1 MESPREEDR
10 FALLCAGGWGTV
22 TNPRG
27 ICPGGGNATGRIDQ
41 CIKWTAAW
49 LIKPAIFLRNEHA
62 YTALPFPN
70 TALLTGT
77 PCI

>member
-10 FALLCAGGWGTV
+10 LALLCAGGWGTV

-41 CIKWTAAW
+41 YIKSVDCC
-49 LIKPAIFLRNEHA
+49 LVIKTDHILEK
-62 YTALPFPN
+62 
-70 TALLTGT
+70 
-77 PCI
+77 

>member
-1 MESPREEDR
+1 MESSRQEDR
-10 FALLCAGGWGTV
+10 FPLLCAAEWGAV

-27 ICPGGGNATGRIDQ
+27 ICQGVGNATGGIDQ